1 MLVRWWCCVVVGM
14 MVVTPTQG
22 WSAQEMQFFDTIEE
36 VNQNFYELLGVTQDA
51 PLSEIK
57 KAYRR
62 LSLLT
67 HPDKNDSPDAE
78 EKFRQLVS
86 VYEILRDE
94 EQRAH
99 YDQLLID
106 GLPDWRSAIYYYR
119 KARKMSMV
127 EISIILTV
135 VISVTQYLMAW
146 GSYIDKKHCMEET
159 LLKKYKIK
167 DGKKKKAEDL
177 ENIQLMEEELSQIPK
192 PRWWNILPVQLLK
205 LIVFLVT
212 SSPAIVREA
221 LAMMKEQRERKIQ
234 EKKDKEE
241 EEKRKQEEEEKR
253 KEKKASRKE
262 RKRVN
267 VLPDLSNGECILVA

>member
-192 PRWWNILPVQLLK
+192 PR
-205 LIVFLVT
+205 
-212 SSPAIVREA
+212 
-221 LAMMKEQRERKIQ
+221 
-234 EKKDKEE
+234 KKNGKR
-241 EEKRKQEEEEKR
+241 RKQVGKSG
-253 KEKKASRKE
+253 KESMCFQIFLM
-262 RKRVN
+262 VN
-267 VLPDLSNGECILVA
+267 VYWWRWMDLSPMDKVRGALSLLLLQYQ